1 MRVRVWRSEQ
11 PVRRMKICQILLMA
25 LLVSMLFPVRSHA
38 EAYKDKWVS
47 KKDKYYYYDDRGQ
60 RLHGIQK
67 IGKYTYYL
75 DSKGVQRT
83 GWRKIG
89 KKYYY
94 FQQSNGSAGYMVVG
108 KKVNG
113 IKLNKD
119 GSAKVTGSNK
129 RKVKLMVRCQKILD
143 SIARPGLAR
152 KTKLSKAFEYTKA
165 HFAPRNVG
173 GFSGGSGW
181 DVRYA
186 ERMINAGSGD
196 CYSYGAVF
204 AYLANAVGYKNVY
217 ACSSGGHGWCR
228 IEGRYYDPNWARV
241 IGSAKCFGASR
252 GQSGSNGRPAWATNE
267 RYTVKIS

>member
-1 MRVRVWRSEQ
+1 MREHVWRSGH
-11 PVRRMKICQILLMA
+11 PVRHRRLCLVLLTA
-25 LLVSMLFPVRSHA
+25 LFVCMLLPVRSHA
-38 EAYKDKWVS
+38 EAYKSKWVN
-47 KKDKYYYYDDRGQ
+47 KKDKYYYYDAKGK

-83 GWRKIG
+83 GWRKVG

-94 FQQSNGSAGYMVVG
+94 FLPANGQYGYMVVSR
-108 KKVNG
+108 KVNG
-113 IKLNKD
+113 IRLNKN
-119 GSAKVTGSNK
+119 GRAKVTRSNK
-129 RKVKLMVRCQKILD
+129 RKIKLMVRCQKILD
-143 SIARPGLAR
+143 SIARPGLPR
-152 KTKLSKAFEYTKA
+152 KTKLRKAFEYTKT
-165 HFAPRNVG
+165 HYAPRNVG

-186 ERMINAGSGD
+186 ERMISAGSGD

-204 AYLANAVGYKNVY
+204 AYLANAAGCKNVY
-217 ACSSGGHGWCR
+217 TCSSGGHGWCR
-228 IEGRYYDPNWARV
+228 INGRYYDPNWARV
-241 IGSAKCFGASR
+241 IGSAKCYGASR